1 MLRLLGFLLYPEIS
15 LWKYCLYLVPLALIP
30 SALIVTL
37 ATLTAE
43 AAGLNAAAHSAP
55 ARDVTLGN
63 VFGAV
68 VFAPVVE
75 TFMLAGLLKVL
86 SSTSLHPAVCAAFS
100 AVLWGGLHGLFGA
113 LWFFGTVWGFFVFSC
128 GYITWRHTSF
138 RQGFLAASVP
148 HALVNSIAMLL
159 LWVA

>member
-1 MLRLLGFLLYPEIS
+1 MRRLLGFLLHPEVS
-15 LWKYCLYLVPLALIP
+15 LWKYCLSLVPLALIP
-30 SALIVTL
+30 SAFLVLL

-55 ARDVTLGN
+55 AIDVTLGN

-68 VFAPVVE
+68 VFSPIVE

-100 AVLWGGLHGLFGA
+100 AVLWGGLHGLVGA

-128 GYITWRHTSF
+128 GYIAWRHTSL
-138 RQGFLAASVP
+138 RQGFLAAAVP
-148 HALVNSIAMLL
+148 HALANSIAMLL